1 MFPPSLGFLNV
12 LRVLTTVGDI
22 TPEAF
27 NARFDFMASRNDTYY
42 VLVVCDESDEV
53 VGTGAV
59 VVERKFIHD
68 LGRWDSSDSVL
79 SADMISRSRRSS

>member
-1 MFPPSLGFLNV
+1 MILLTTNVLRHLTGFLNV

-42 VLVVCDESDEV
+42 VLVVCDGSGEV
-53 VGTGAV
+53 VGTGQV
-59 VVERKFIHD
+59 MVERKFIHD
-68 LGRWDSSDSVL
+68 LGGWIQTAYNVDVN
-79 SADMISRSRRSS
+79 

>member
-1 MFPPSLGFLNV
+1 M
-12 LRVLTTVGDI
+12 GDI

-68 LGRWDSSDSVL
+68 LGRWNSPNSVL
-79 SADMISRSRRSS
+79 STDTVARSCRSS